1 MSVAFDSDV
10 TLTVEIALD
19 SSPFD
24 ASQSFT
30 DISSFVRSFQFSR
43 GRSDELSAF
52 RAGTL
57 TLNVSNADNRFNPSN
72 SSSPYF
78 DSSAGRTKIQP
89 LKQIRIK
96 AVYDSETYTI
106 FRGFLDVIPVKFV
119 AEGADSIVQFTAIDA
134 FRLFQN
140 QTFQSVG
147 WRVGRTGFTELGQTT
162 RLGYSDAQ
170 ELSSLRVSR
179 ILNAIGFPSAL
190 RSIDTGTKQ
199 VITQGLTTNVLTGL
213 RECETAENGQ
223 FFIDREGKA
232 TFRNRAYKFTNT
244 KSTTVQATFDNSGS
258 NLPYTDVQLG
268 FDDNEVINNYSWT
281 RSGGTTQFIA
291 DSDSIQRFT
300 PINSSET
307 TINVND
313 ADVAGIIQQKL
324 SETAIPIIR
333 IDSLTINPRQ
343 NTSIWEHALG
353 RDLGDRIK
361 VNITNP
367 DSSTFSDELF
377 IESVSHSVSASTQ
390 SWQWIMTL
398 SPASSSSW
406 VLGQA
411 QLGIGT
417 RFAYA

>member
-10 TLTVEIALD
+10 DITVEIAFD
-19 SSPFD
+19 SQPFD
-24 ASQSFT
+24 SSQSFT
-30 DISSFVRSFQFSR
+30 DISSFVRSFAISR

-52 RAGTL
+52 RAGL
-57 TLNVSNADNRFNPSN
+57 LSFSVSNQDNRFNPSN
-72 SSSPYF
+72 TSSPFF
-78 DSSAGRTKIQP
+78 DSANSRTKIQP
-89 LKQIRIK
+89 LKQVRVK
-96 AVYDSETYTI
+96 ATYDSTDYII
-106 FRGFLDVIPVKFV
+106 FRGFLDVVPVKFI

-140 QTFQSVG
+140 QTFQSIG

-162 RLGYSDAQ
+162 RLGYADTQ
-170 ELSSLRVSR
+170 ELSSVRVAR

-199 VITQGLTTNVLTGL
+199 VIVQPLTTNVLSGL
-213 RECETAENGQ
+213 RECELAENGQ
-223 FFIDREGKA
+223 FFIDKEGKA

-244 KSTTVQATFDNSGS
+244 KATTVQATFDNSGS
-258 NLPYTDVQLG
+258 NLPYTDVALG

-300 PINSSET
+300 AINSSET
-307 TINVND
+307 TININD
-313 ADVAGIIQQKL
+313 SDVASIIQQKL

-343 NTSIWEHALG
+343 NTSIWEQALG
-353 RDLGDRIK
+353 RDIGDRIK
-361 VNITNP
+361 VNITNT

-377 IESVSHSVSASTQ
+377 IESITHNVNASSQTW
-390 SWQWIMTL
+390 SWVLTL
-398 SPASSSSW
+398 SPASSASW

>member
-1 MSVAFDSDV
+1 M
-10 TLTVEIALD
+10 
-19 SSPFD
+19 
-24 ASQSFT
+24 
-30 DISSFVRSFQFSR
+30 
-43 GRSDELSAF
+43 
-52 RAGTL
+52 
-57 TLNVSNADNRFNPSN
+57 
-72 SSSPYF
+72 
-78 DSSAGRTKIQP
+78 
-89 LKQIRIK
+89 
-96 AVYDSETYTI
+96 
-106 FRGFLDVIPVKFV
+106 
-119 AEGADSIVQFTAIDA
+119 
-134 FRLFQN
+134 
-140 QTFQSVG
+140 
-147 WRVGRTGFTELGQTT
+147 
-162 RLGYSDAQ
+162 
-170 ELSSLRVSR
+170 
-179 ILNAIGFPSAL
+179 
-190 RSIDTGTKQ
+190 
-199 VITQGLTTNVLTGL
+199 TGL

>member
-10 TLTVEIALD
+10 DITLEVAFD
-19 SSPFD
+19 SQPFD

-30 DISSFVRSFQFSR
+30 DISSFVRSFAISR

-52 RAGTL
+52 RAGL
-57 TLNVSNADNRFNPSN
+57 LSFSVSNQDNRFNPSN
-72 SSSPYF
+72 TSSPFF
-78 DSSAGRTKIQP
+78 DSANSRTKIQP
-89 LKQIRIK
+89 LKQVRVK
-96 AVYDSETYTI
+96 ASYDGTNYTI
-106 FRGFLDVIPVKFV
+106 FRGFLDVIPVKFI

-162 RLGYSDAQ
+162 RLGYGDAQ

-179 ILNAIGFPSAL
+179 ILNSIGFPSSL

-199 VITQGLTTNVLTGL
+199 VITQPLTTNVLSGL
-213 RECETAENGQ
+213 RECELAENGQ
-223 FFIDREGKA
+223 FFIDKDGKA

-244 KSTTVQATFDNSGS
+244 KATTVQATFDNSGS

-300 PINSSET
+300 PINSAET
-307 TINVND
+307 TININD
-313 ADVAGIIQQKL
+313 SDVASIIQQKL

-343 NTSIWEHALG
+343 NTNIWEQALG
-353 RDLGDRIK
+353 RDIGDRIK
-361 VNITNP
+361 VNITNT
-367 DSSTFSDELF
+367 DSSTFTDELF
-377 IESVSHSVSASTQ
+377 IESITHNVNASSQTW
-390 SWQWIMTL
+390 SWILTL
-398 SPASSSSW
+398 SPASSASW

>member
-1 MSVAFDSDV
+1 MSVSFDSDV
-10 TLTVEIALD
+10 DITVEIAFD
-19 SSPFD
+19 SQPFD
-24 ASQSFT
+24 SSQSFT
-30 DISSFVRSFQFSR
+30 DISSFVRSFAISR

-52 RAGTL
+52 RAGL
-57 TLNVSNADNRFNPSN
+57 LSFSVSNQDNRFNPSN
-72 SSSPYF
+72 TSSPFF
-78 DSSAGRTKIQP
+78 DSANSRTKIQP
-89 LKQIRIK
+89 LKQVRVK
-96 AVYDSETYTI
+96 ATYDSIEHTI
-106 FRGFLDVIPVKFV
+106 FRGFLDVIPVKFI

-147 WRVGRTGFTELGQTT
+147 WRVGRVGFTELGQTT
-162 RLGYSDAQ
+162 RLGYGDTQ
-170 ELSSLRVSR
+170 ELSSDRATR

-199 VITQGLTTNVLTGL
+199 VIQQPLTTNVLSGL
-213 RECETAENGQ
+213 RECELAENGQ
-223 FFIDREGKA
+223 FFIDKDGKA

-244 KSTTVQATFDNSGS
+244 KATTVQATFDNSGS

-307 TINVND
+307 TININD
-313 ADVAGIIQQKL
+313 SDVASIISQKL
-324 SETAIPIIR
+324 AETAIPIIR

-343 NTSIWEHALG
+343 DTNIWTQALG
-353 RDLGDRIK
+353 RDIGDRIK
-361 VNITNP
+361 VNITNT
-367 DSSTFSDELF
+367 DSSTFTDELF
-377 IESVSHSVSASTQ
+377 IESITHNVNASSQTW
-390 SWQWIMTL
+390 SWILTL
-398 SPASSSSW
+398 SPATTASW

>member
-1 MSVAFDSDV
+1 M
-10 TLTVEIALD
+10 
-19 SSPFD
+19 
-24 ASQSFT
+24 
-30 DISSFVRSFQFSR
+30 ISLVI
-43 GRSDELSAF
+43 
-52 RAGTL
+52 
-57 TLNVSNADNRFNPSN
+57 SN
-72 SSSPYF
+72 
-78 DSSAGRTKIQP
+78 
-89 LKQIRIK
+89 L
-96 AVYDSETYTI
+96 
-106 FRGFLDVIPVKFV
+106 VIPVKFI

-147 WRVGRTGFTELGQTT
+147 WRVGRVGFTELGQTT
-162 RLGYSDAQ
+162 RLGYGDTQ
-170 ELSSLRVSR
+170 ELSSDRATR

-199 VITQGLTTNVLTGL
+199 VIQQPLTTNVLSGL
-213 RECETAENGQ
+213 RECELAENGQ
-223 FFIDREGKA
+223 FFIDKDGKA

-244 KSTTVQATFDNSGS
+244 KATTVQATFDNSGS

-307 TINVND
+307 TININD
-313 ADVAGIIQQKL
+313 SDVASIISQKL
-324 SETAIPIIR
+324 AETAIPIIR

-343 NTSIWEHALG
+343 DTNIWTQALG
-353 RDLGDRIK
+353 RDIGDRIK
-361 VNITNP
+361 VNITNT
-367 DSSTFSDELF
+367 DSSTFTDELF
-377 IESVSHSVSASTQ
+377 IESITHNVNASSQTW
-390 SWQWIMTL
+390 SWILTL
-398 SPASSSSW
+398 SPATTASW

>member
-10 TLTVEIALD
+10 DITVEIAFD
-19 SSPFD
+19 SQPFD

-30 DISSFVRSFQFSR
+30 DISAFVRSFAISR

-52 RAGTL
+52 RAGL
-57 TLNVSNADNRFNPSN
+57 LSFSVSNQDNRFNPSN
-72 SSSPYF
+72 TSSPYF
-78 DSSAGRTKIQP
+78 DSTNSRTKIQP
-89 LKQIRIK
+89 LKQVRIK
-96 AVYDSETYTI
+96 ATYDSTDYII
-106 FRGFLDVIPVKFV
+106 FRGFLDVVPVKFI

-140 QTFQSVG
+140 QTFQSIG

-162 RLGYSDAQ
+162 RLGYADTQ
-170 ELSSLRVSR
+170 ELSSVRVAR

-199 VITQGLTTNVLTGL
+199 VIVQPLTTNVLSGL
-213 RECETAENGQ
+213 RECELAENGQ
-223 FFIDREGKA
+223 FFIDKEGKA

-244 KSTTVQATFDNSGS
+244 KATTVQATFDNSGS
-258 NLPYTDVQLG
+258 NLPYTDVALG

-300 PINSSET
+300 AINSSET
-307 TINVND
+307 TININD
-313 ADVAGIIQQKL
+313 SDVASIIQQKL

-343 NTSIWEHALG
+343 NTSIWEQALG
-353 RDLGDRIK
+353 RDIGDRIK
-361 VNITNP
+361 VNITNT

-377 IESVSHSVSASTQ
+377 IESITHNVNASSQTW
-390 SWQWIMTL
+390 SWVLTL
-398 SPASSSSW
+398 SPASSASW

>member
-10 TLTVEIALD
+10 DITVEIAFD
-19 SSPFD
+19 SQPFD

-30 DISSFVRSFQFSR
+30 DISSFVRSFAISR

-52 RAGTL
+52 RAGL
-57 TLNVSNADNRFNPSN
+57 LSFSVSNQDNRFNPSN
-72 SSSPYF
+72 TSSPFF
-78 DSSAGRTKIQP
+78 DSANSRTKIQP
-89 LKQIRIK
+89 LKQVRVK
-96 AVYDSETYTI
+96 ASYDGTNYTI
-106 FRGFLDVIPVKFV
+106 FRGFLDVIPVKFI

-162 RLGYSDAQ
+162 RLGYGDVQ
-170 ELSSLRVSR
+170 ELSTLRVSR

-190 RSIDTGTKQ
+190 RSIDTGTNQ
-199 VITQGLTTNVLTGL
+199 VITQPLTTNVLSGL
-213 RECETAENGQ
+213 RECELAENGQ
-223 FFIDREGKA
+223 FFIDKDGKA

-244 KSTTVQATFDNSGS
+244 KATTVQATFDNSGS

-300 PINSSET
+300 PINSAET
-307 TINVND
+307 TININD
-313 ADVAGIIQQKL
+313 SDVASIIQQKL

-343 NTSIWEHALG
+343 NTDIWEQALG
-353 RDLGDRIK
+353 RDIGDRIK
-361 VNITNP
+361 VNITNT
-367 DSSTFSDELF
+367 DSSTFTDELF
-377 IESVSHSVSASTQ
+377 IESITHNVNASSQTW
-390 SWQWIMTL
+390 SWILTL
-398 SPASSSSW
+398 SPASSASW

>member
-10 TLTVEIALD
+10 NITVEMAFD

-24 ASQSFT
+24 SSQSFT

-72 SSSPYF
+72 TSSPYF
-78 DSSAGRTKIQP
+78 DSANSRTKIQP

-96 AVYDSETYTI
+96 AEYDSETYTI
-106 FRGFLDVIPVKFV
+106 FRGFLDVIPVKFI

-147 WRVGRTGFTELGQTT
+147 WRVGRVGFTELGQTT
-162 RLGYSDAQ
+162 RLGYEDTQ
-170 ELSSLRVSR
+170 ELSSARVSR
-179 ILNAIGFPSAL
+179 ILNAIGFPSSL
-190 RSIDTGTKQ
+190 RSIDTGVKN
-199 VITQGLTTNVLTGL
+199 VISQAVTTNVLTGF
-213 RECETAENGQ
+213 RECELAENGQ
-223 FFIDREGKA
+223 FFIDKEGKA

-244 KSTTVQATFDNSGS
+244 KATTVQATFDNSGS
-258 NLPYTDVQLG
+258 NLPYTDVALG

-300 PINSSET
+300 AINSSET
-307 TINVND
+307 TININD
-313 ADVAGIIQQKL
+313 SDVASIIQQKL

-343 NTSIWEHALG
+343 NTSIWEQALG
-353 RDLGDRIK
+353 RDIGDRIK
-361 VNITNP
+361 VNITNT

-377 IESVSHSVSASTQ
+377 IESITHNVNASSQTW
-390 SWQWIMTL
+390 SWVLTL
-398 SPASSSSW
+398 SPASSASW

>member
-10 TLTVEIALD
+10 DITVEIAFD
-19 SSPFD
+19 SQPFD
-24 ASQSFT
+24 SSQSFT
-30 DISSFVRSFQFSR
+30 DISSFVRSFAISR

-52 RAGTL
+52 RAGL
-57 TLNVSNADNRFNPSN
+57 LSFSVSNQDNRFNPSN
-72 SSSPYF
+72 TSSPFF
-78 DSSAGRTKIQP
+78 DSANSRTKIQP
-89 LKQIRIK
+89 LKQVRVK
-96 AVYDSETYTI
+96 ATYDSSTYTM
-106 FRGFLDVIPVKFV
+106 FRGFLDVIPVKFI

-162 RLGYSDAQ
+162 RLGYGDTQ
-170 ELSSLRVSR
+170 ELSSVRVSR

-190 RSIDTGTKQ
+190 RSIDTGTKE
-199 VITQGLTTNVLTGL
+199 VIQQPLTTNVLSGL
-213 RECETAENGQ
+213 RECELAENGQ
-223 FFIDREGKA
+223 FFVDKDGKA
-232 TFRNRAYKFTNT
+232 TFRNRAYKFTNP
-244 KSTTVQATFDNSGS
+244 KSTTVQATFDNSGA

-300 PINSSET
+300 PINSSES

-313 ADVAGIIQQKL
+313 SDVASIISQKL
-324 SETAIPIIR
+324 AETAIPIIR

-343 NTSIWEHALG
+343 NTSIWTQALG
-353 RDLGDRIK
+353 RDIGDRIK
-361 VNITNP
+361 VNITNT
-367 DSSTFSDELF
+367 DSSTFTDELF
-377 IESVSHSVSASTQ
+377 IESITHNVNASSQTW
-390 SWQWIMTL
+390 SWILTL
-398 SPASSSSW
+398 SPATSASW

>member
-72 SSSPYF
+72 TSSPYF

-258 NLPYTDVQLG
+258 NLQYTDVQLG

-367 DSSTFSDELF
+367 DGSTFSDELF
-377 IESVSHSVSASTQ
+377 IESVSHSVSASSQ

-398 SPASSSSW
+398 SPANSASW

>member
-1 MSVAFDSDV
+1 MSVSFDSDV
-10 TLTVEIALD
+10 DITVEIAFD
-19 SSPFD
+19 SQPFD
-24 ASQSFT
+24 SSQSFT
-30 DISSFVRSFQFSR
+30 DISSFVRSFAISR

-52 RAGTL
+52 RAGL
-57 TLNVSNADNRFNPSN
+57 LSFSVSNQDNRFNPSN
-72 SSSPYF
+72 TSSPFF
-78 DSSAGRTKIQP
+78 DSANSRTKIQP
-89 LKQIRIK
+89 LKQVRVK
-96 AVYDSETYTI
+96 ATYDSTDYII
-106 FRGFLDVIPVKFV
+106 FRGFLDVVPVKFI

-140 QTFQSVG
+140 QTFQSIG

-162 RLGYSDAQ
+162 RLGYADTQ
-170 ELSSLRVSR
+170 ELSSVRVAR

-199 VITQGLTTNVLTGL
+199 VIVQPLTTNVLSGL
-213 RECETAENGQ
+213 RECELAENGQ
-223 FFIDREGKA
+223 FFIDKEGKA

-244 KSTTVQATFDNSGS
+244 KATTVQATFDNSGS
-258 NLPYTDVQLG
+258 NLPYTDVALG

-300 PINSSET
+300 AINSSET
-307 TINVND
+307 TININD
-313 ADVAGIIQQKL
+313 SDVASIIQQKL

-343 NTSIWEHALG
+343 NTSIWEQALG
-353 RDLGDRIK
+353 RDIGDRIK
-361 VNITNP
+361 VNITNT

-377 IESVSHSVSASTQ
+377 IESITHNVNASSQTW
-390 SWQWIMTL
+390 SWVLTL
-398 SPASSSSW
+398 SPASSASW